1 VYLAVTE
8 SWRGGEPERVEVFE
22 NHPEIL
28 CKWLQPGG
36 AWLSTAVSIAAATGG
51 DIEAIR
57 PACSLCSAAI
67 ASSGWFFRRHQLL
80 PGAPMNPWRSI
91 DGCTGQCW
99 P

>member
-67 ASSGWFFRRHQLL
+67 ASSGCFSVGISFSQERQ
-80 PGAPMNPWRSI
+80 
-91 DGCTGQCW
+91 
-99 P
+99 